1 MDTDFRK
8 TGSMDAL
15 DDVDDGEMAER
26 RHRRDFVG
34 TEMERPKKNS
44 RQRSKKR
51 NRSGLHA
58 MDDSDAM
65 KSNSAMELEAALR
78 TKPQNAQLNSTP
90 CYASFLA

>member
-1 MDTDFRK
+1 MDTDSQK
-8 TGSMDAL
+8 HDSMDAV

-34 TEMERPKKNS
+34 TELERPKKNS
-44 RQRSKKR
+44 RQRGKKR
-51 NRSGLHA
+51 NRSGLHV

-78 TKPQNAQLNSTP
+78 TYLLTDEFRVPP
-90 CYASFLA
+90 FHASFLD